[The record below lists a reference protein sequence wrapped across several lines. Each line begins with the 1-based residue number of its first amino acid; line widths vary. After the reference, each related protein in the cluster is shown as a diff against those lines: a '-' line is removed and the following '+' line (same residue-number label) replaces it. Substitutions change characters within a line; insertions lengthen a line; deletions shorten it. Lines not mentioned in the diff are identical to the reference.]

1 MQNNKT
7 QLTADEIS
15 KLHGEELKKALAE
28 QAAGYR
34 KEISDVDKDL
44 AEVCQSTEGLPEI
57 NEKQEDLDDLAAIQQ
72 MEDKMGVELN
82 DAVLDLATNDDV
94 LEDLKQ

>member
-7 QLTADEIS
+7 QLTVDEIS

-28 QAAGYR
+28 QVAGYR

-44 AEVCQSTEGLPEI
+44 TETCNSIEGLPEI

-94 LEDLKQ
+94 LKDLKQ